1 MRLDVYLFENGLVK
15 SRTYAQDAIK
25 EGRVSVNGK
34 IITKPSYD
42 VNDEIIEI
50 ESKSI
55 EFVSRGGLKL
65 YEALNDFKL
74 NLKDCVVADIGASTG
89 GFSDVAL
96 QQGASYVYAIDVGNL
111 QLDETLKNHPK
122 LKSMEN
128 TNALDLNEND
138 FDHKVDTIVMD
149 VSFVSIKTILPHL
162 IKLFKNANFIVLIKP
177 QFEVGKKF
185 IGKNGIVKDKKS
197 HLNLL
202 EDIYYFLHTQKC
214 NVIDMTISK
223 TKGKDGNQEY
233 FVYFTQNEVSKTMS
247 LDKIKK
253 IVK

>member
-1 MRLDVYLFENGLVK
+1 MRLDVYLYENGLVK

-34 IITKPSYD
+34 IVLKPSYD
-42 VNDEIIEI
+42 IVDEDVQIQ
-50 ESKSI
+50 SKDI

-65 YEALNDFKL
+65 YGALQDF
-74 NLKDCVVADIGASTG
+74 NIDLKDKVVADIGASTG
-89 GFSDVAL
+89 GFSDVSL

-128 TNALDLNEND
+128 TNALDLTLNHFE
-138 FDHKVDTIVMD
+138 HKIDAVVMD

-162 IKLFKNANFIVLIKP
+162 IQLFDQAEFIVLIKP

-185 IGKNGIVKDKKS
+185 IGKNGIVKDKKV
-197 HLNLL
+197 HEKLL
-202 EDIYYFLHTQKC
+202 EDIYYFLITQKC
-214 NVIDMTISK
+214 HVVDMSISK

-233 FVYFTQNEVSKTMS
+233 FVYFTNKEVNKQ
-247 LDKIKK
+247 LNLNKIKQLMK
-253 IVK
+253 

>member
-1 MRLDVYLFENGLVK
+1 MRLDVYLFENGYVK
-15 SRTYAQDAIK
+15 SRTYASDAIK

-34 IITKPSYD
+34 IILKPSYD

-50 ESKSI
+50 QSKEI

-65 YEALNDFKL
+65 YEALNDFKINL
-74 NLKDCVVADIGASTG
+74 NNKVVADIGASTG

-111 QLDETLKNHPK
+111 QLDESLKNNPK

-128 TNALDLNEND
+128 TNALDLTLDEFN
-138 FDHKVDTIVMD
+138 HKIEVIVMD

-162 IKLFKNANFIVLIKP
+162 IQIFKESEFVVLIKP
-177 QFEVGKKF
+177 QFEVGKKY
-185 IGKNGIVKDKKS
+185 IGKNGIVKDKKA
-197 HLNLL
+197 HLHLL
-202 EDIYYFLHTQKC
+202 EDIYYFLNTQKC

-233 FVYFTQNEVSKTMS
+233 FVYFTQKDVNKKMNI
-247 LDKIKK
+247 DKIKK
-253 IVK
+253 LIK